1 MDREG
6 APGESR
12 GVADG
17 SGRPESGQHLQD
29 ERTRELLT
37 LDAIAHALVA
47 LGMKET

>member
-1 MDREG
+1 MNAKEHLEK
-6 APGESR
+6 AEESLTA
-12 GVADG
+12 ADA
-17 SGRPESGQHLQD
+17 QNAANIYD